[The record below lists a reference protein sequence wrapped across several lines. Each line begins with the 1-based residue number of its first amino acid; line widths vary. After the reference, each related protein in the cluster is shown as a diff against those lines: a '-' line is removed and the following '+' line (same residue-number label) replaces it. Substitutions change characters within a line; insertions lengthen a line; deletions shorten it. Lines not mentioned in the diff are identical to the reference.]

1 MLLDIARSRSLL
13 FVGGKGGTGKTS
25 ISSGLAMARAL
36 DGGRVLLV
44 STDPA
49 HNLGDIWREA
59 LADEPR
65 RVFTVGPDG
74 EDATGTGD
82 GAGLGFVDAIEVDP
96 QATIDAHFATVE
108 AMMRRTLPERTHGA
122 ARDHLRTAKTAP
134 GSHESAVLERIAA
147 ICEEARA
154 GYDLVIFD
162 TAPTGHTVHLLSLPE
177 RLTDWAESL
186 VANRDRSERFAA
198 AARSLVSPKED
209 TPGPDAQM
217 RRTLLAR
224 RDRFAALRAT
234 IADAQQTGFLITTL
248 AERLPVAETL
258 DLVDQLGSL
267 HVDLTG
273 IVVNRLSPPDAG
285 SFLAARRELED
296 AQLEKLH
303 AAVDPLPVAQLP
315 LLAGEL
321 TGTAAVRQLADL
333 LIAGEQVAEVHDA
346 RQCPVFD
353 HDVRRM

>member
-1 MLLDIARSRSLL
+1 MLLDIARSRRLL

-25 ISSGLAMARAL
+25 ISSGLAMVRAL

-49 HNLGDIWREA
+49 HNLGDIWRTE
-59 LADEPR
+59 LADEAR
-65 RVFTVGPDG
+65 RVYAAETGTEVGP
-74 EDATGTGD
+74 
-82 GAGLGFVDAIEVDP
+82 GFVDAIEVDP

-108 AMMRRTLPERTHGA
+108 AMMRRMLPERTHA
-122 ARDHLRTAKTAP
+122 AAHDHLRTAKSAP
-134 GSHESAVLERIAA
+134 GSHESAVLERVAA
-147 ICEEARA
+147 ICEEAM
-154 GYDLVIFD
+154 GVYDLVIFD

-177 RLTDWAESL
+177 RLTGWAESL

-198 AARSLVSPKED
+198 AARSLVSPKEE

-224 RDRFAALRAT
+224 RDRFTLLRHT

-258 DLVDQLGSL
+258 GLVRQLREID
-267 HVDLTG
+267 VDLAG
-273 IVVNRLSPPDAG
+273 IVVNRLSPADSG
-285 SFLAARRELED
+285 DFLAGRRALED
-296 AQLEKLH
+296 EQLSHLH
-303 AAVDPLPVAQLP
+303 AAVDPLPVAELP

-321 TGTAAVRQLADL
+321 TGTEAVRQLADL
-333 LIAGEQVAEVHDA
+333 LIGQAETG
-346 RQCPVFD
+346 RS
-353 HDVRRM
+353 